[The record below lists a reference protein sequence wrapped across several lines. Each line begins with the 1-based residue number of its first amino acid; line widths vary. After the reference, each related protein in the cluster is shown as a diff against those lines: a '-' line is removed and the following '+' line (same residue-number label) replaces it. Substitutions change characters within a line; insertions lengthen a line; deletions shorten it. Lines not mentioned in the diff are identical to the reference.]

1 MSGPLAI
8 EVTLGGL
15 FNDLPALVSK
25 PRVGAK
31 KASLLSKPSGSRT
44 QRKHRKITEH
54 DVASV
59 VSGSP

>member
-8 EVTLGGL
+8 EVTIGGL
-15 FNDLPALVSK
+15 FSGLPALRSK

-44 QRKHRKITEH
+44 PHEHRIITEH
-54 DVASV
+54 DVVSV